1 MVRAFPF
8 TVQFVSEPRLQLLVP
23 APLSSL
29 STSEFDSAIP
39 NATSRTATIFLL
51 PPFRA
56 KMADVPNQINNITLK
71 LKSKDGEI
79 FEVEKPVAMQINFVK
94 GMLEDVDEIDGME
107 IPMGEVEAAI
117 LAKVVEYCKFHY
129 QQELNQTNADEVDRW
144 ERAFV
149 QVDKSTLFQL
159 ILVRS
164 LSTVLSFASFAAV

>member
-1 MVRAFPF
+1 
-8 TVQFVSEPRLQLLVP
+8 
-23 APLSSL
+23 
-29 STSEFDSAIP
+29 
-39 NATSRTATIFLL
+39 
-51 PPFRA
+51 
-56 KMADVPNQINNITLK
+56 MADAPSQMNNITLK

-79 FEVEKPVAMQINFVK
+79 FEVEKPVAMQINFIK
-94 GMLEDVDEIDGME
+94 GMLEDVDEVDGME

-129 QQELNQTNADEVDRW
+129 QQELNQTSADEVDRW

-164 LSTVLSFASFAAV
+164 LSQSFIARVFGVLPDNAMLLTSFER

>member
-1 MVRAFPF
+1 
-8 TVQFVSEPRLQLLVP
+8 
-23 APLSSL
+23 
-29 STSEFDSAIP
+29 
-39 NATSRTATIFLL
+39 
-51 PPFRA
+51 
-56 KMADVPNQINNITLK
+56 MADVPNQINNITLK

-159 ILVRS
+159 ILAANFLDVQSLLDLTCKTVADMIKGKTPEQIRAEFDIDNDFTPEQLEEVRRDN
-164 LSTVLSFASFAAV
+164 AWCAEDR

>member
-1 MVRAFPF
+1 M
-8 TVQFVSEPRLQLLVP
+8 SELTNP
-23 APLSSL
+23 ASS
-29 STSEFDSAIP
+29 
-39 NATSRTATIFLL
+39 
-51 PPFRA
+51 
-56 KMADVPNQINNITLK
+56 ITLK

-129 QQELNQTNADEVDRW
+129 LQELNQTTADEIDRW
-144 ERAFV
+144 EKAFV

-159 ILVRS
+159 IQVR
-164 LSTVLSFASFAAV
+164 LSYISQKQTYMRFLLQALYRV